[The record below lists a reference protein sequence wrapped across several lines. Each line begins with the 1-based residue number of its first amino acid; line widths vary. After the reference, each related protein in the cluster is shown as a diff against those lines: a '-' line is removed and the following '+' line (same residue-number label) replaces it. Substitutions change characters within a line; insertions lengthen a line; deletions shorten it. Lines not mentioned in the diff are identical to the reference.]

1 MMRSIPPRLRAP
13 LIMLVGGAVIAAAAV
28 ASYGWESLLHLGPV
42 IIVSAA
48 GYYVW
53 AGRDSDSAAMLRYQV
68 DERQAYRQL
77 KIQAWVGRVMG
88 SGAALAYL
96 AAFMAKAT
104 LWPFAIFLALFG
116 VASLTGWAIYREPGG
131 GQDES
136 PGDRITG

>member
-1 MMRSIPPRLRAP
+1 
-13 LIMLVGGAVIAAAAV
+13 MLVSGAVIAAAA
-28 ASYGWESLLHLGPV
+28 AAAYGWESLLHLGPF

-53 AGRDSDSAAMLRYQV
+53 AGRDSDLAAMLRYQV

-77 KIQAWVGRVMG
+77 KMQALMGRVMG

-96 AAFMAKAT
+96 AAFVAKAT
-104 LWPFAIFLALFG
+104 LWPFAVFLALFG
-116 VASLTGWAIYREPGG
+116 VATVTGWVIYREPGG

-136 PGDRITG
+136 PGDGITG

>member
-1 MMRSIPPRLRAP
+1 MMRPVPPRLRAP
-13 LIMLVGGAVIAAAAV
+13 LIMLAGGAVVAAV
-28 ASYGWESLLHLGPV
+28 AVAAYGWGSLLRLGPV

-53 AGRDSDSAAMLRYQV
+53 GGRDSDSAAMIRYQV

-77 KIQAWVGRVMG
+77 KILALVGRVMG
-88 SGAALAYL
+88 GGAAVAYL
-96 AAFMAKAT
+96 VAVAAKAT

-116 VASLTGWAIYREPGG
+116 VATLAGWVIYREPGG

-136 PGDRITG
+136 PGDRVTG